1 MENETEGQGGFDR
14 EVGVLELPF
23 PPADPSRRPRGDRVR
38 REPERDVASLHEGFV
53 VFRPISARYLVLYFG
68 WTLDFTS
75 RSCPGGRHDGQNTD
89 SRSPSGRF
97 PRTNAQIR
105 DETTAELGRKPD
117 PQFAEFLK
125 GLRWFLDT
133 GTIPSN
139 FESC

>member
-1 MENETEGQGGFDR
+1 MTSSNDEGAFYGR
-14 EVGVLELPF
+14 IAEL
-23 PPADPSRRPRGDRVR
+23 DCR
-38 REPERDVASLHEGFV
+38 
-53 VFRPISARYLVLYFG
+53 
-68 WTLDFTS
+68 
-75 RSCPGGRHDGQNTD
+75 
-89 SRSPSGRF
+89 
-97 PRTNAQIR
+97 QIR